1 MRVVKENVYRL
12 LFKCAEMSF
21 ELERH
26 PELKKKVIIADIYI
40 YRICAWFVEFCLAL
54 FNEMRINK
62 TGDADDDDKR
72 RPKWSLC
79 ALIASLSGDTLN
91 LLKKKSNKLH
101 HFTGLLVLTLECL
114 TIYMSLLLL
123 KYACI
128 DLNNVN
134 IGWITSKQKWQ
145 QIKLHREAASL
156 DKSFVTSFS
165 ISLSHLYHI
174 IRPWWLDN
182 SLNVFYPV
190 SLSQK

>member
-1 MRVVKENVYRL
+1 MRMVRWILSSTFQWNEDKQNGGRGRRRQKKTEVISLPAYSFVVR
-12 LFKCAEMSF
+12 
-21 ELERH
+21 RH
-26 PELKKKVIIADIYI
+26 IK
-40 YRICAWFVEFCLAL
+40 FV
-54 FNEMRINK
+54 
-62 TGDADDDDKR
+62 
-72 RPKWSLC
+72 
-79 ALIASLSGDTLN
+79 
-91 LLKKKSNKLH
+91 KKKSNKLQ